1 MRIEFA
7 SNKLRKCYE
16 KQATA
21 IRQWGRDVG
30 VRYRQ
35 VVDTIE
41 SVELFE
47 DLYKY
52 RYLRLHVLRGKRAG
66 QYAITILGRHRL
78 ILVPKDNGRTAVIE
92 DVVDYHD

>member
-7 SNKLRKCYE
+7 NNKLRKCYE
-16 KQATA
+16 QQAVA
-21 IRQWGRDVG
+21 IRQWGSDVG

-35 VVDTIE
+35 IVDTVE

-47 DLYKY
+47 DLHKY

-66 QYAITILGRHRL
+66 QYAITILGPHRL
-78 ILVPKDNGRTAVIE
+78 ILVPEQDGRTAVIK